1 MFVSRHSESTA
12 LTDVSQFSFDDGN
25 NNRKSEENNSVLNGE
40 KDRMDEID
48 VSQSSVEENNS
59 GKRKKKK
66 KAKKERLEED
76 ETSKTDK
83 ADVSESGLE
92 NRHIDKKKSKKSKDF
107 KSPGISESSL
117 AEDTSGKKKKKSS
130 KKDKEFGNETCNV
143 DKSLN
148 NNVTNYTDK
157 LRYRSTKTEPG
168 SKRKR
173 SSSPVSVKKD
183 KKKSSVQ

>member
-1 MFVSRHSESTA
+1 MFVSRHSECTA

-25 NNRKSEENNSVLNGE
+25 NNRKSEENNDE
-40 KDRMDEID
+40 KYRMDETD

-66 KAKKERLEED
+66 KVKKERLEED

-92 NRHIDKKKSKKSKDF
+92 NGHIGKKESKKSNNF

-117 AEDTSGKKKKKSS
+117 KDNIGIKKKKSS
-130 KKDKEFGNETCNV
+130 KKDKEFGNEACNV

-148 NNVTNYTDK
+148 NVRNYTDK
-157 LRYRSTKTEPG
+157 LRHRSTKTEP
-168 SKRKR
+168 
-173 SSSPVSVKKD
+173 
-183 KKKSSVQ
+183 